1 MHSVH
6 ISVACK
12 SDIGLVRSGN
22 EDSFVVTDFRSGTR
36 VEDAA
41 GVSRLDV
48 GPKGV
53 LLLVSDGM
61 GGEKAGEVASA
72 LVVRGVKRAMECAPA
87 GTPSDELLK
96 RATSEAHDDVRVAA
110 QDEARRGMGATLTAV
125 HVIGNFAYVAEVG
138 DSRAYLI
145 RAGAI
150 RQLTKDQS
158 YAQLLVDAGT
168 LRPDEVETSP
178 MSNVLA
184 QAMGHDSTIHPA
196 LGKLELHD
204 RDCLLLC
211 SDGLTKAVKDDEILE
226 TVLASGTLDRACTD
240 LVALANRRGGV
251 DNVTVVIA
259 GIGGP
264 LPKSTIGERLSR
276 SYEILETFGT
286 PELAPRSVGRHVEPA
301 DVKMTR

>member
-1 MHSVH
+1 MPSVH
-6 ISVACK
+6 ITVACK
-12 SDIGLVRSGN
+12 SDIGRVRSGN
-22 EDSFVVTDFRSGTR
+22 EDSFVVTDFRSGSR
-36 VEDAA
+36 LEGAPGIV
-41 GVSRLDV
+41 RLDV

-72 LVVRGVKRAMECAPA
+72 LVVQGFTHSMQNAAP

-96 RATSEAHDDVRVAA
+96 RAATEAHDGVRLAA
-110 QDEARRGMGATLTAV
+110 QDEARKGMGATLTAV
-125 HVIGNFAYVAEVG
+125 HVIGSHAYIAEVG

-168 LRPDEVETSP
+168 LKPDEAETSP
-178 MSNVLA
+178 MSNLLA
-184 QAMGHDSTIHPA
+184 QAMGHTSAIRPA

-211 SDGLTKAVKDDEILE
+211 SDGLTKAVNDEEILH
-226 TVLASGTLDRACTD
+226 TVLSSGTLDRACGD
-240 LVALANRRGGV
+240 LVALANERGGL

-259 GIGGP
+259 GVGGA
-264 LPKSTIGERLSR
+264 LPASTLGERLSR
-276 SYEILETFGT
+276 SYEILETFAK
-286 PELAPRSVGRHVEPA
+286 PVLAPPSTGRSVKPA
-301 DVKMTR
+301 EVKMTR